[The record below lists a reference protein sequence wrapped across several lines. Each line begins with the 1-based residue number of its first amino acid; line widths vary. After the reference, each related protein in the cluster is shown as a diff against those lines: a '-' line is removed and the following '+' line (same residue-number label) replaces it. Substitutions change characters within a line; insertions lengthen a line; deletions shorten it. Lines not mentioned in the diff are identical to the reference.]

1 MVYSFLILL
10 LPCLVMVVYISI
22 YFYLIIQD
30 AAKIEILTEAV
41 ETLLVL

>member
-22 YFYLIIQD
+22 YFYLIIQE
-30 AAKIEILTEAV
+30 AALEFLTEAV